1 MNRNQK
7 ILAVVAALII
17 MLYITGV
24 ATQNNGS
31 GGPPPDPTQNELV
44 QTLGRWFG
52 GADPVELREVS
63 GACLSGSTLT
73 IEDTCVIKV
82 DSADKDLRE
91 LALKPD
97 AAVHLTTRAPHDDS
111 TLDKDLVPGET
122 VKVAIDDQGTDIT
135 LSCSK
140 CTIAVG
146 DSDG

>member
-17 MLYITGV
+17 VLYITGV
-24 ATQNNGS
+24 ATQKGS
-31 GGPPPDPTQNELV
+31 DGPPPDPTQNELV

-52 GADPVELREVS
+52 GADPVALEEVS
-63 GACLSGSTLT
+63 GACLSGSTLAF
-73 IEDTCVIKV
+73 EGSCVITVKP
-82 DSADKDLRE
+82 SDKDLRE

-97 AAVHLTTRAPHDDS
+97 TAVHLTTRAPHDDS
-111 TLDKDLVPGET
+111 TLDKDLEPGKLM
-122 VKVAIDDQGTDIT
+122 KVAVDDKGTDIKLT
-135 LSCSK
+135 CSK

>member
-17 MLYITGV
+17 VLYVTGV

-52 GADPVELREVS
+52 GADPVAPEEVS

-73 IEDTCVIKV
+73 IESSCVITVKA
-82 DSADKDLRE
+82 SDKDLRE
-91 LALKPD
+91 LTLKPD
-97 AAVHLTTRAPHDDS
+97 TAIHLTTRAPHDDS
-111 TLDKDLVPGET
+111 TLDKDLEAGKVT
-122 VKVAIDDQGTDIT
+122 KVAVDDKGTDIT

-140 CTIAVG
+140 CTIVIG
-146 DSDG
+146 GED